1 MKKILKVLE
10 IIVLIGLMVFIPLEL
25 TNIYKDLTT
34 IKTELVQYERDN

>member
-25 TNIYKDLTT
+25 TKIYKDLTT

>member
-25 TNIYKDLTT
+25 TKIYKDLTT
-34 IKTELVQYERDN
+34 IKTELTQYERDN

>member
-25 TNIYKDLTT
+25 TKIYKDLTT
-34 IKTELVQYERDN
+34 IKTELIQYERDN

>member
-25 TNIYKDLTT
+25 TKIYKELTT
-34 IKTELVQYERDN
+34 IKAELIQYERDN